1 MIYLCKFL
9 YVFIQIFCYR
19 VPIANIFHQ
28 RHCGRRKRSIPST
41 RKKRDAYEKVD
52 NQKSNP
58 SNKVEEL
65 PTKGVI
71 KIELLDTNT
80 KNIVSSSTNVNS
92 SSDPQLFE
100 TSKSVEKLA
109 YHTSQNMT
117 EDYLYTSN
125 EEEEY
130 DYDGYDYYDYS
141 EDLDDC
147 NDFSYLVGKNSEGY
161 SNIKD
166 ETENELPGAV
176 HCDFIATLDRK
187 CLEQSILE
195 IWMYHE
201 ETINRLTQEDILFAI
216 NKLKESP
223 FYGYDYNYTDLL
235 GDIIRNSS
243 GHVIAASSALHHY
256 VTVVNLTKASEVDLE
271 SLGIKDA
278 GTDPDAKLDEVNYI
292 WQKEVIDMAI
302 HHDLSS
308 EANAMTLNVRMT
320 RSFTDVSS
328 SAIFFDMI
336 RVAVCII
343 IMYLYTSIMLGRMDI
358 IEQRFYLTAAGIVS
372 IALGMLIS
380 IGISA
385 ALGYAYSPHHA
396 LLPFVMIGI
405 GVDDMFVIVDSW
417 YNIPDI
423 EKKKNSLQKNVG
435 LALKHSGVAITV
447 TSLTDFCAFSIG
459 CVTMLPGLESFC
471 LNCAIGIAAI
481 YFLQL
486 SWFVAWMVIDQKR
499 IEENRVSVLPCI
511 QINKEKTG
519 KSEEGFTYS
528 FEDLRKAAMNWYTNL
543 LSYYTYCT
551 FILLVTF
558 AILGLGIYG
567 TMNIETHTEEVKNLP
582 SDSYLRKWFNNLD
595 SDFPELGQKAK
606 LFTGELRTK
615 QDFTKLD
622 MLINDLEILKE
633 NQDIVKDLDSWWAS
647 FKAFLNDKYGMS
659 NWVDMD
665 FESVENPTS
674 QTYFN
679 FLLSDFLHSSRGGKY
694 ASNIVLNGTLE
705 CNSPAPFISASSSD
719 FVYQKFHGPK
729 EAIESVNVLQDMIEA
744 QNFSSEVFT
753 SGRSYGSWE
762 IDKVIFYELWRNL
775 VLAIICVFVI
785 TFVLLSNFKASFL
798 VLICVVFTLIDVVG
812 ILHLWGITVD
822 VPSCSCIVMSVGLC
836 VDYSAHIAHAFLVSS
851 GIEIVM
857 FEDNTYLV
865 KYG

>member
-1 MIYLCKFL
+1 MYC
-9 YVFIQIFCYR
+9 R

-28 RHCGRRKRSIPST
+28 RHCGRRKRSIPSK
-41 RKKRDAYEKVD
+41 RKKRNAFEKVD
-52 NQKSNP
+52 IPKTNTNVKLKNVQ
-58 SNKVEEL
+58 NKD
-65 PTKGVI
+65 VI
-71 KIELLDTNT
+71 KIELLNT
-80 KNIVSSSTNVNS
+80 GSRNLTLSSSNFNS
-92 SSDPQLFE
+92 SSNMESFE
-100 TSKSVEKLA
+100 TSKSAEKLL
-109 YHTSQNMT
+109 YQTKEDTT
-117 EDYLYTSN
+117 EDYVYESN
-125 EEEEY
+125 DEEY
-130 DYDGYDYYDYS
+130 DYENYDYFDYN

-147 NDFSYLVGKNSEGY
+147 NDFSYIVGKDSGY
-161 SNIKD
+161 SKMKD
-166 ETENELPGAV
+166 DTENDLPGAV

-223 FYGYDYNYTDLL
+223 YYGYDYNYTDLL
-235 GDIIRNSS
+235 GDIKRNSS
-243 GHVIAASSALHHY
+243 GHVISASSALHHY
-256 VTVVNLTKASEVDLE
+256 ITVVNLTKASEVDLE

-292 WQKEVIDMAI
+292 WQKEVIDTALEHESLNQNNGI
-302 HHDLSS
+302 H
-308 EANAMTLNVRMT
+308 LNIRMT

-328 SAIFFDMI
+328 NAIFFDMI

-343 IMYLYTSIMLGRMDI
+343 IMYMYTSIMLGRMDI
-358 IEQRFYLTAAGIVS
+358 VEQRFYLTAAGIVS

-380 IGISA
+380 IGITA
-385 ALGYAYSPHHA
+385 AFGYAYSPHHA

-417 YNIPDI
+417 YNIPEL

-471 LNCAIGIAAI
+471 LACAIGIAAI

-511 QINKEKTG
+511 QVNREKTL
-519 KSEEGFTYS
+519 KSDDVYQYS

-543 LSYYTYCT
+543 LCYHTYCT
-551 FILLVTF
+551 FIVLLTV
-558 AILGLGIYG
+558 AILSLGIYG
-567 TMNIETHTEEVKNLP
+567 TYNIETHTEEVKNLP
-582 SDSYLRKWFNNLD
+582 SDSYLRRWFNNLD

-606 LFTGELRTK
+606 LFTGELQTRS
-615 QDFTKLD
+615 DFEKLD
-622 MLINDLEILKE
+622 ELIQNLEKLKQK
-633 NQDIVKDLDSWWAS
+633 NNIIKDLDSWWVS
-647 FKAFLNDKYGMS
+647 FKVFLADKYGLN
-659 NWVDMD
+659 NWLDID
-665 FESVENPTS
+665 FKTNENSTNQNS
-674 QTYFN
+674 FN
-679 FLLSDFLHSSRGGKY
+679 LLLSDFLHSSRGGKY
-694 ASNIVLNGTLE
+694 VSNIVLDGDLE
-705 CNSPAPFISASSSD
+705 CNVPAPNISASSTD

-729 EAIESVNVLQDMIEA
+729 EAIESVTVIQEMIAA
-744 QNFSSEVFT
+744 QSFSSKVFT

-762 IDKVIFYELWRNL
+762 IDKVISFELWRNL
-775 VLAIICVFVI
+775 VLAIICVFII

-851 GIEIVM
+851 GRVNNKIGKS
-857 FEDNTYLV
+857 L
-865 KYG
+865 